1 MVWSGI
7 TFPKK
12 PTSFEGTARISQ
24 VSFHEGHFLVK
35 KQKALLLVMV
45 DFGNKLME
53 WIQIQASYSLAV
65 LVGNCWHM
73 KVSQYPRAAEMNHA
87 EMTQ

>member
-1 MVWSGI
+1 
-7 TFPKK
+7 
-12 PTSFEGTARISQ
+12 
-24 VSFHEGHFLVK
+24 
-35 KQKALLLVMV
+35 MV
-45 DFGNKLME
+45 DFDNKLME